1 MIDWRLI
8 LIGLAAGLAVSAPM
22 GPTNIFCIRT
32 TLRSGFKP
40 GVYAGLGAT
49 LADTAFA
56 AAVAF
61 GLSAVTGLISAYLRS
76 VQLVGGA
83 ALVGYG
89 VYALMHPPH
98 IGPLGAP
105 SSLRRRLGGMAA
117 AFVLTISNPGPLVG
131 FLAIFGGASET
142 VMPDTALESVT
153 LAASVMVGCLAWW
166 LGEPAAQRSAFAAP
180 RLLHDADRRTE
191 LARDLDGIIRGVAI
205 DQDNFVSPGRNARQN
220 MG

>member
-56 AAVAF
+56 TAVAF

-89 VYALMHPPH
+89 LYALMHPPH
-98 IGPLGAP
+98 IGPLNVR

-166 LGEPAAQRSAFAAP
+166 LGLVALVSRLRDRLDDEWLLKINNFVGGVLIVVGAVIATRAA
-180 RLLHDADRRTE
+180 LLH
-191 LARDLDGIIRGVAI
+191 
-205 DQDNFVSPGRNARQN
+205 
-220 MG
+220 